1 MGPNHGPGLHYHRPY
16 PIETVLLPK
25 ITQVNQLQLG
35 IARLAGA
42 SNSTSHERQMLTGDE
57 NIVEADCAVS
67 WRIKD
72 AGKFLFKIDHPEAAL
87 KVVAE
92 SALREIISRTP
103 IQAAMS
109 DKREQVAD
117 QTRDL
122 LQTLLDEADSGIL
135 VTQVQLQRVD
145 PPSVVIDAFNDVQR
159 ARADQERT
167 RNEAEAYA
175 NDIIPRARG
184 EASHIAEESEAYKS
198 QVINLAQGD
207 AKSFE
212 LIYASYARDK
222 DVTAWRLYLESVD
235 EVLKKATKV
244 IIDTSGKGVT
254 GIVPYMPLAEKEKPD
269 SSQGA
274 AEMSAKRRLA
284 LAAGAFF
291 LLWLLSTTLYTV
303 SEVQQA
309 LIVRLGAPVG
319 VVEKPGLK
327 FKLPMV
333 DTVIYY
339 DSRLLTLEPAVEQV
353 ILGDQKRIEVQTYT
367 RFRIAN
373 PLVFYNAVRTVELAE
388 PQLAQLVS
396 SSLRRELGQV
406 TLPSLLSEDR
416 IAHRRAIIE
425 KEVADKAKDVGIES
439 SKSASTVPI
448 CRWRRVR
455 RSMTG

>member
-1 MGPNHGPGLHYHRPY
+1 MSSPNTIDDPSNPEPATQSPSRADEIGQWLNSYMHLFGLQGKGTALILGLLAIAWISAGIYKVQPDEQGVVLRFGKWVQTTTPGLHYHLPY
-16 PIETVLLPK
+16 PVETVLLPK
-25 ITQVNQLQLG
+25 VTQVNQLQLG

-42 SNSTSHERQMLTGDE
+42 SNSTAHERQMLTGDE

-72 AGKFLFKIDHPEAAL
+72 AGKFLFKVDHPEAAL

-109 DKREQVAD
+109 DKRAQVAE

-122 LQTLLDEADSGIL
+122 LQTLLDDADSGIL

-145 PPSVVIDAFNDVQR
+145 PPGVVIDAFNDVQR

-207 AKSFE
+207 AKSFQ
-212 LIYASYARDK
+212 LIYASYAGDK

-254 GIVPYMPLAEKEKPD
+254 GIVPYLPLADKEKT
-269 SSQGA
+269 GA
-274 AEMSAKRRLA
+274 AR
-284 LAAGAFF
+284 
-291 LLWLLSTTLYTV
+291 
-303 SEVQQA
+303 
-309 LIVRLGAPVG
+309 
-319 VVEKPGLK
+319 
-327 FKLPMV
+327 
-333 DTVIYY
+333 
-339 DSRLLTLEPAVEQV
+339 
-353 ILGDQKRIEVQTYT
+353 
-367 RFRIAN
+367 
-373 PLVFYNAVRTVELAE
+373 E
-388 PQLAQLVS
+388 PQ
-396 SSLRRELGQV
+396 
-406 TLPSLLSEDR
+406 
-416 IAHRRAIIE
+416 
-425 KEVADKAKDVGIES
+425 K
-439 SKSASTVPI
+439 
-448 CRWRRVR
+448 
-455 RSMTG
+455 

>member
-1 MGPNHGPGLHYHRPY
+1 MSSPNTIDDPSNPAPATQSTSRADEIGRWLNSYIHLFGLQGKGTALILGLLAIAWISAGIYKVQPDEQGVVLRFGKWVQTTAPGLHYHLPY

-25 ITQVNQLQLG
+25 VTQVNQMQLG

-42 SNSTSHERQMLTGDE
+42 SNSTAHERQMLTGDE

-72 AGKFLFKIDHPEAAL
+72 AGKFLFKVDHPEAAL

-109 DKREQVAD
+109 DKREQVAE

-122 LQTLLDEADSGIL
+122 LQTLLDESDSGIL

-145 PPSVVIDAFNDVQR
+145 PPGVVIDAFNDVQR

-207 AKSFE
+207 AKSFQ
-212 LIYASYARDK
+212 LIYASYAGDK

-244 IIDTSGKGVT
+244 IIDTSGKGVA
-254 GIVPYMPLAEKEKPD
+254 GIVPYLPLADKEKT
-269 SSQGA
+269 GA
-274 AEMSAKRRLA
+274 AR
-284 LAAGAFF
+284 
-291 LLWLLSTTLYTV
+291 
-303 SEVQQA
+303 
-309 LIVRLGAPVG
+309 
-319 VVEKPGLK
+319 
-327 FKLPMV
+327 
-333 DTVIYY
+333 
-339 DSRLLTLEPAVEQV
+339 
-353 ILGDQKRIEVQTYT
+353 
-367 RFRIAN
+367 
-373 PLVFYNAVRTVELAE
+373 E
-388 PQLAQLVS
+388 PQ
-396 SSLRRELGQV
+396 
-406 TLPSLLSEDR
+406 
-416 IAHRRAIIE
+416 
-425 KEVADKAKDVGIES
+425 K
-439 SKSASTVPI
+439 
-448 CRWRRVR
+448 
-455 RSMTG
+455 